1 MDTLKNNKGTL
12 AIIIIFIVA
21 MFLYNF
27 FFKSNT
33 IAIPSEVPA
42 SSIGDDLIIMR
53 EKLQAVT
60 LNQSIFSSV
69 GFLLLTDF
77 STDIPSQPVGRPNPF
92 NIIGRD

>member
-27 FFKSNT
+27 FFKSSM
-33 IAIPSEVPA
+33 IAVPSEVLA
-42 SSIGDDLIIMR
+42 SSIGDDLINMR
-53 EKLQAVT
+53 KKLQAVT

-77 STDIPSQPVGRPNPF
+77 SIDILSQPVGRPNPF